1 MKPPVLVPTL
11 MLALVGG
18 SAAAQTQPFLFT
30 VTTLPATS
38 AGERW
43 FVRYEAGYGERT
55 TEPFGF
61 DGVAQRVAVQGA
73 LPRGFTVV
81 GKAGLGLDRGS
92 RRSTSTSQEIELLKD
107 LRSARQGLGIAVG
120 LGLRREW
127 EGATVL
133 LGRVSTGHRF
143 ARSSLF
149 GNLCF
154 EKPLQEGRDSVDLIS
169 TLGWMHR
176 VGPAFNLGLETVG
189 EDLEGFWEEEEA
201 EGGAK
206 LFVGP
211 AVHVAPPEASW
222 SLSVAGG
229 PIIYA
234 TRSSRTSPA
243 ARPLE
248 AADNGYTVRVSF
260 GYSF

>member
-1 MKPPVLVPTL
+1 MKTRALPFA
-11 MLALVGG
+11 LAFLLP
-18 SAAAQTQPFLFT
+18 AAFATAQSQPFLFT
-30 VTTLPATS
+30 VTTLPADS
-38 AGERW
+38 ADEKW

-61 DGVAQRVAVQGA
+61 DGVAQRVTAQGS
-73 LPRGFTVV
+73 LGRGLTLL
-81 GKAGLGLDRGS
+81 GQLGLGVGTGARNT
-92 RRSTSTSQEIELLKD
+92 TSTTQEIELLKD
-107 LRSARQGLGIAVG
+107 LRNPREGVGFTMG

-133 LGRVSTGHRF
+133 LGRLATGRRF
-143 ARSSLF
+143 ERSFLF
-149 GNLCF
+149 GNLRF
-154 EKPLQEGRDSVDLIS
+154 EKPFQEGRDGIDLIS

-176 VGPAFNLGLETVG
+176 VGESFNVGVESVG

-211 AVHVAPPEASW
+211 SFRVAPPAAAW

-229 PIIYA
+229 PIVYA
-234 TRSSRTSPA
+234 TRSGRTSPA
-243 ARPLE
+243 ARPLD
-248 AADNGYTVRVSF
+248 ATDNGYTVRVSF